1 MVIQNFLKIANKSLK
16 DELDPHAN
24 EAAKKENVNKDNS
37 KPQANNNNLNSLS
50 IRSYLDQTVVPVLLQ
65 GMAEL
70 AKERPENPIEYL
82 AHYLLKHSNEGK

>member
-1 MVIQNFLKIANKSLK
+1 MVNYFIKIVNKNIK
-16 DELDPHAN
+16 DELDPHAVEGN
-24 EAAKKENVNKDNS
+24 KKENVNKE
-37 KPQANNNNLNSLS
+37 ANKQQGNNNLNSLS

>member
-1 MVIQNFLKIANKSLK
+1 MVYLNFLKKANKSLK

-24 EAAKKENVNKDNS
+24 EAVKKENVSKDNV

>member
-1 MVIQNFLKIANKSLK
+1 M
-16 DELDPHAN
+16 DPHAN
-24 EAAKKENVNKDNS
+24 EGNKKENINKDTS
-37 KPQANNNNLNSLS
+37 KAQTNNNLNSLS

-82 AHYLLKHSNEGK
+82 AHFLLKHSNEGK